1 MNPGMNGG
9 IVVPSLDWLLGGS
22 KIGGTYNKYF
32 GSCGTDP
39 AKGCFS
45 DDLFNYAVFIE
56 KTEDGDERI
65 KAAVYR
71 GTKSFSCRS
80 EDEYEAETFEA
91 SEASLPA
98 VKAWIEMKMTAAR

>member
-1 MNPGMNGG
+1 MNSGMNGG

-45 DDLFNYAVFIE
+45 DDLFNYAFFIE
-56 KTEDGDERI
+56 KNEDGDEHK

-80 EDEYEAETFEA
+80 ENEYEAETFEA